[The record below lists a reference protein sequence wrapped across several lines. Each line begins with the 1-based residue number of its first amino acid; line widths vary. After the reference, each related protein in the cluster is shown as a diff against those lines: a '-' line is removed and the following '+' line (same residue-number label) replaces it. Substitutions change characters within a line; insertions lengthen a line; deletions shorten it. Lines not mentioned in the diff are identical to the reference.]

1 MNIKGGSKMIY
12 KELVITNDDGLKAKA
27 AASFVQVA
35 NQFDSQILIEFSNKK
50 INAKSIMGLL
60 SLGVKKGESIYVFA
74 NGSDEKDSV
83 EALAE
88 LVENGFGE

>member
-1 MNIKGGSKMIY
+1 MIY
-12 KELVITNDDGLKAKA
+12 KELVIKNNDGLKAKA

-35 NQFDSQILIEFSNKK
+35 NQFDAQILIEFSNKK

-60 SLGVKKGESIYVFA
+60 SLGVKKDEAIYVFA
-74 NGSDEKDSV
+74 NGSDEKDAV

-88 LVENGFGE
+88 LVDNNFGE

>member
-1 MNIKGGSKMIY
+1 MIY
-12 KELVITNDDGLKAKA
+12 KELTITSTDGLKAKA

-60 SLGVKKGESIYVFA
+60 SLGVKQGESIYVFA
-74 NGSDEKDSV
+74 NGSDEK
-83 EALAE
+83 EAVAALIE
-88 LVENGFGE
+88 LVDHNFGE

>member
-1 MNIKGGSKMIY
+1 MIY
-12 KELVITNDDGLKAKA
+12 KELIIKNNDGLKAKA

-74 NGSDEKDSV
+74 YVGDEKDAV
-83 EALAE
+83 AALAE
-88 LVENGFGE
+88 LVDHNFGE

>member
-1 MNIKGGSKMIY
+1 MIY
-12 KELVITNDDGLKAKA
+12 KELITKNNDGLKAKA

-74 NGSDEKDSV
+74 NGGDEKDAV

-88 LVENGFGE
+88 LVENNFGE

>member
-1 MNIKGGSKMIY
+1 MIY
-12 KELVITNDDGLKAKA
+12 KEIEISNFDGLKAKA

-60 SLGVKKGESIYVFA
+60 SLGVKHGESIYIFA
-74 NGSDEKDSV
+74 NGKDEK
-83 EALAE
+83 EAVAALVE
-88 LVENGFGE
+88 LVENNFGE

>member
-1 MNIKGGSKMIY
+1 MIY
-12 KELVITNDDGLKAKA
+12 KELIIKNNDGLKAKA

-74 NGSDEKDSV
+74 NGGDEKDAV
-83 EALAE
+83 TALAE
-88 LVENGFGE
+88 LVDHNFGE

>member
-1 MNIKGGSKMIY
+1 MIY
-12 KELVITNDDGLKAKA
+12 KELVINNYDGLKAKA

-60 SLGVKKGESIYVFA
+60 SLGVKYGESIYVFA
-74 NGSDEKDSV
+74 NGKDEK
-83 EALAE
+83 EAVAALVE
-88 LVENGFGE
+88 LVENNFGE

>member
-1 MNIKGGSKMIY
+1 M
-12 KELVITNDDGLKAKA
+12 
-27 AASFVQVA
+27 QVA

-74 NGSDEKDSV
+74 NGGDEKESV

-88 LVENGFGE
+88 LVDNNFGE